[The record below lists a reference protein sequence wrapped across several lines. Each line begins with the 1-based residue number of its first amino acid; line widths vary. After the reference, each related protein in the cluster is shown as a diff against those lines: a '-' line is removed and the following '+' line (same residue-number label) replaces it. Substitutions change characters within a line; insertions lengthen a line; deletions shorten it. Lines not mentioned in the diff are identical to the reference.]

1 MYRARRLGLTLPV
14 VLAAFAFGIAACG
27 GDDDDDGGDAGG
39 GADGT
44 IIHGT
49 TDPPVSYDPAGAY
62 DLPSWNIIYN
72 TYSFLLQIPPGG
84 NQPEPD
90 AAESC
95 DFTDPQTFECT
106 LKPDLKFSDGSALT
120 AEDVV
125 FSFERN
131 LGIADPQG
139 ASSLYTNMRSVR
151 APDDQTVVF
160 KLKQPD
166 STWPF
171 RLTTGGAG
179 IVPSDVYSRTKI
191 RRSDQIVSSGRYKVS
206 RFQPGQQTVL
216 EPNPEYTGP
225 DPAEN
230 TVIVQQFDESSA
242 LKLAIEQGE
251 VDIAYRS
258 LGPTDIEDLRNAEG
272 VEVVQG
278 NGTEIRYIV
287 FNLQR
292 QPGGSAEQKKA
303 IRQAVALTVDRQAI
317 AENVYNDT
325 VRPLYSMVPEG
336 LQFHVP
342 AFADAY
348 GEEPD
353 PDRAEQVLRDA
364 GVQTPVQM
372 NLWWTPSHYGPG
384 SADEYTEIKRQL
396 DGSGLFQVNLDSTE
410 WNQYSEAAFTDRY
423 PAYQLGWFPDYPD
436 ADNYTTSFYS
446 SESFLNHH
454 YDNQEMNRLLNQQQQ
469 TTDEQERAEA
479 FERIQEIGAEDAP
492 TVPIWQGDQIAA
504 VREGV
509 EGVQDTFDPS
519 FQFRYWLIGKQ

>member
-1 MYRARRLGLTLPV
+1 MVT
-14 VLAAFAFGIAACG
+14 AFAFGIAGCG
-27 GDDDDDGGDAGG
+27 GDDGEDAGG

-49 TDPPVSYDPAGAY
+49 TDPPVSYDPAGSY

-72 TYSFLLQIPPGG
+72 THSFLLQIPPGG

-95 DFTDPQTFECT
+95 EFTDPRTFECT
-106 LKPDLKFSDGSALT
+106 LKQGLKFSDGSALT

-131 LGIADPQG
+131 LEIADPQG
-139 ASSLYTNMRSVR
+139 ASSLYTNMRSVE
-151 APDDQTVVF
+151 APDDSTVVF
-160 KLKQPD
+160 ELKQPD

-171 RLTTGGAG
+171 RLTTGGTG
-179 IVPSDVYSRTKI
+179 IVPSDTYPANKVQPST
-191 RRSDQIVSSGRYKVS
+191 DTVTSGRYVVA

-216 EPNPEYTGP
+216 EPNPEYTGD
-225 DPAEN
+225 DPAQGI
-230 TVIVQQFDESSA
+230 VIVQQFDTSSA
-242 LKLAIEQGE
+242 LKLAVEQGE

-258 LGPTDIEDLRNAEG
+258 LGPTEIEDLRGSES

-278 NGTEIRYIV
+278 NGIEIRYMV
-287 FNLQR
+287 FNLEQ
-292 QPGGSAEQKKA
+292 QPGASDEKKKA
-303 IRQAVALTVDRQAI
+303 IRQAVAMTVDRQAI
-317 AENVYNDT
+317 AENVYNGT

-336 LQFHVP
+336 LEFHVP

-353 PDRAEQVLRDA
+353 PDGAEQVLRGA
-364 GVQTPVQM
+364 GVETPVRM
-372 NLWWTPSHYGPG
+372 KIWWTPSHYGPG

-396 DGSGLFQVNLDSTE
+396 DGSGLFEVSLDSTE

-423 PAYQLGWFPDYPD
+423 PVYQLGWFPDYPD

-446 SESFLNHH
+446 GESFLNHH
-454 YDNQEMNRLLNQQQQ
+454 YSNQEMDRLLTEQQQA
-469 TTDEQERAEA
+469 TAEEGRAQA
-479 FERIQEIGAEDAP
+479 LERIQEIGAEDVP
-492 TVPIWQGDQIAA
+492 TIPIWQGDQIAA
-504 VREGV
+504 VRDGVQGV
-509 EGVQDTFDPS
+509 EDTFDPS
-519 FQFRYWLIGKQ
+519 FQFRYWLVSK

>member
-1 MYRARRLGLTLPV
+1 MIRRLGLTVPLV
-14 VLAAFAFGIAACG
+14 AAALAFGLAACG
-27 GDDDDDGGDAGG
+27 GDDEDEGG
-39 GADGT
+39 GGGGGT

-49 TDPPVSYDPAGAY
+49 TDPPVSYDPAGSY

-72 TYSFLLQIPPGG
+72 THSFLLQIAPGG

-95 DFTDPQTFECT
+95 DFTDPRTFECT
-106 LKPDLKFSDGSALT
+106 LKPGLKFSDGSALT

-131 LGIADPQG
+131 LEIADPQG
-139 ASSLYTNMRSVR
+139 ASSLYTNMRSVE
-151 APDDQTVVF
+151 APDERTVVF
-160 KLKQPD
+160 ELKQPD

-179 IVPSDVYSRTKI
+179 IVPSDAYSATKI
-191 RRSDQIVSSGRYKVS
+191 QRSDEIVASGRYVVA

-216 EPNPEYTGP
+216 EPNPEYTGD
-225 DPAEN
+225 DPAQN
-230 TVIVQQFDESSA
+230 TVLVQQFDTSSA
-242 LKLAIEQGE
+242 LKLAVEEGE

-258 LGPTDIEDLRNAEG
+258 LAPTEIEDLRAAEG

-287 FNLQR
+287 FNLEQ
-292 QPGGSAEQKKA
+292 QPGDSAQQKEA
-303 IRQAVALTVDRQAI
+303 IRKAVAMTVDRQAI

-336 LQFHVP
+336 LAFHVP
-342 AFADAY
+342 AFADVY

-353 PDRAEQVLRDA
+353 PDGAERVLSEA
-364 GVQTPVQM
+364 GVQTPVRLK
-372 NLWWTPSHYGPG
+372 LWWTPSHYGPG

-396 DGSGLFQVNLDSTE
+396 DGSRLFQVSLDSTE

-446 SESFLNHH
+446 EESFLNHH
-454 YDNQEMNRLLNQQQQ
+454 YSNQEMERLLSQQQQ
-469 TTDEQERAEA
+469 TTTEDERAEA
-479 FERIQEIGAEDAP
+479 FDQIQQIGADDAP
-492 TVPIWQGDQIAA
+492 TIPIWQGDQIAA
-504 VREGV
+504 VRDGIEGV
-509 EGVQDTFDPS
+509 EDTFDPS
-519 FQFRYWLIGKQ
+519 FQFRYWLISK